1 MILLFLI
8 FLNVN
13 NIAAKSGE
21 IKKLTQNLSSMEDK
35 FKAVS
40 SGVPEKEYT
49 ALLGKIDFANAIID
63 KKMYNWLDLLDKL
76 EKVVPEGIAISS
88 VDPDPKGQSLK
99 LSGVGRSFMKLRVF
113 MEKLEESNY
122 VTDVYLTSQG
132 SSRLSDDM
140 QGVTF
145 NITCRVVNK

>member
-1 MILLFLI
+1 M
-8 FLNVN
+8 
-13 NIAAKSGE
+13 
-21 IKKLTQNLSSMEDK
+21 
-35 FKAVS
+35 
-40 SGVPEKEYT
+40 
-49 ALLGKIDFANAIID
+49 LGKIDFANSIID

-88 VDPDPKGQSLK
+88 VEPDPKGQSLK
-99 LSGVGRSFMKLRVF
+99 LSGIGRNFTKLRVF

-132 SSRLSDDM
+132 RSRLSDDM